1 VTGASSSV
9 DRVRVL
15 VVEDEPLTAEAHV
28 AYLDRLDGFEVV
40 GRARDGRETLD
51 AVRAL
56 GGPHGRGLD
65 LVLLDMNLPD
75 THGLQLCRALRAA
88 GSSVD
93 VIAITAVRDASVV
106 RTAVSLGIVQYL
118 IKPFTFATFADRL
131 GAYRAFRESLAT
143 GQGQVTQSDVDSGFA
158 TLRRAPAPTL
168 AKGLAPATLEQVVAV
183 LRRGGSPS
191 AGEVADAAGV
201 SRVTARRYL
210 EHLADTG
217 AATREPRYGS
227 PGRPEHGYRWN

>member
-1 VTGASSSV
+1 MTRASSSG

-28 AYLDRLDGFEVV
+28 AYLERLDGFEVV

-51 AVRAL
+51 AVRAA
-56 GGPHGRGLD
+56 GGPGGAGLD

-75 THGLQLCRALRAA
+75 THGLQLCRALRSA
-88 GSSVD
+88 GSTVD
-93 VIAITAVRDASVV
+93 VIAITAVRDAAVV

-131 GAYRAFRESLAT
+131 GAYRSFRDSLAA

-158 TLRRAPAPTL
+158 TLRRAPAPAL
-168 AKGLAPATLEQVVAV
+168 AEGLAPATLGQVVAV

-201 SRVTARRYL
+201 SRGTARRYR
-210 EHLADTG
+210 EPLADTG

>member
-1 VTGASSSV
+1 VTRASSSG

-28 AYLDRLDGFEVV
+28 AYLERLDGFDVV
-40 GRARDGRETLD
+40 GRARDGRETLE
-51 AVRAL
+51 AVRAA
-56 GGPHGRGLD
+56 GGPDGAGLD

-75 THGLQLCRALRAA
+75 THGLELCRALRAA
-88 GSSVD
+88 GSTVD
-93 VIAITAVRDASVV
+93 VIAITAVRDAAVV

-131 GAYRAFRESLAT
+131 GAYRSFRESLAA

-168 AKGLAPATLEQVVAV
+168 AKGLASATLEQVVAA

-191 AGEVADAAGV
+191 AGEVADVAGV

-210 EHLADTG
+210 EHLVDTG
-217 AATREPRYGS
+217 AVTREPRYGT
-227 PGRPEHGYRWN
+227 PGRPEHGYRWI

>member
-1 VTGASSSV
+1 
-9 DRVRVL
+9 
-15 VVEDEPLTAEAHV
+15 
-28 AYLDRLDGFEVV
+28 
-40 GRARDGRETLD
+40 
-51 AVRAL
+51 
-56 GGPHGRGLD
+56 
-65 LVLLDMNLPD
+65 MNLPD

-88 GSSVD
+88 GSTVD
-93 VIAITAVRDASVV
+93 VIAITAVRDAAVV

-131 GAYRAFRESLAT
+131 GAYRSFRESLAA

-168 AKGLAPATLEQVVAV
+168 AKGLASATLEQVVVA

-191 AGEVADAAGV
+191 AGEVADVAGV

-210 EHLADTG
+210 EYLVDTG
-217 AATREPRYGS
+217 AATREPRYGT

>member
-1 VTGASSSV
+1 MTRASSSG

-28 AYLDRLDGFEVV
+28 AYLERLDGFEVV

-51 AVRAL
+51 AVRTA
-56 GGPHGRGLD
+56 GGPDGAGLD

-88 GSSVD
+88 GSTVD
-93 VIAITAVRDASVV
+93 VIAITAVRDAAVV

-131 GAYRAFRESLAT
+131 GAYRSFRESLAE

>member
-1 VTGASSSV
+1 VTRASSSG

-28 AYLDRLDGFEVV
+28 AYLERLDGFEVV
-40 GRARDGRETLD
+40 GRARDGRETLE
-51 AVRAL
+51 AVRAASAV
-56 GGPHGRGLD
+56 GGTGLD

-88 GSSVD
+88 GSTVD
-93 VIAITAVRDASVV
+93 VVAVTAVRDAAVV

-118 IKPFTFATFADRL
+118 IKPFTFGTFAERMS
-131 GAYRAFRESLAT
+131 AYRAFRESLGAER
-143 GQGQVTQSDVDSGFA
+143 GQITQSDVDSGFA
-158 TLRRAPAPTL
+158 TLRRAPAPEL
-168 AKGLAPATLEQVVAV
+168 AKGLSAATLEQVVAV

-217 AATREPRYGS
+217 AATREPRYGT

>member
-1 VTGASSSV
+1 VTRASSSG

-28 AYLDRLDGFEVV
+28 AYLERLDGFDVV
-40 GRARDGRETLD
+40 GRARDGRETLE
-51 AVRAL
+51 AVRAA
-56 GGPHGRGLD
+56 GGPDGAGLD

-88 GSSVD
+88 GSTVD
-93 VIAITAVRDASVV
+93 VIAITAVRDAAVV

-131 GAYRAFRESLAT
+131 GAYRSFRESLAA

-168 AKGLAPATLEQVVAV
+168 AKGLASATLEQVVAA

-191 AGEVADAAGV
+191 AGEVADVAGV

-210 EHLADTG
+210 EHLVDTG
-217 AATREPRYGS
+217 AATREPRYGT

>member
-1 VTGASSSV
+1 VTRASSSG

-28 AYLDRLDGFEVV
+28 AYLERLDGFDVV
-40 GRARDGRETLD
+40 GRARDGRETLE
-51 AVRAL
+51 AVRAA
-56 GGPHGRGLD
+56 GGPDGAGLD

-88 GSSVD
+88 GSTVD
-93 VIAITAVRDASVV
+93 VIAITAVRDAAVV

-131 GAYRAFRESLAT
+131 GAYRSFRESLAA

-168 AKGLAPATLEQVVAV
+168 AKGLASATLEQVVAA

-191 AGEVADAAGV
+191 AGEVADVAGV

-210 EHLADTG
+210 EHLVDTG
-217 AATREPRYGS
+217 AATREPRYGT
-227 PGRPEHGYRWN
+227 PGRPEHGYRWI

>member
-1 VTGASSSV
+1 VTRASSSG

-28 AYLDRLDGFEVV
+28 AYLERLDGFDVV
-40 GRARDGRETLD
+40 GRARDGRETLE
-51 AVRAL
+51 AVRAA
-56 GGPHGRGLD
+56 GGPDGAGLD

-75 THGLQLCRALRAA
+75 THGLELCRALRAA
-88 GSSVD
+88 GSTVD
-93 VIAITAVRDASVV
+93 VIAITAVRDAAVV

-131 GAYRAFRESLAT
+131 GAYRSFRESLAA

-168 AKGLAPATLEQVVAV
+168 AKGLASATLEQVVAA

-191 AGEVADAAGV
+191 AGEVADVAGV

-210 EHLADTG
+210 EHLVDTG
-217 AATREPRYGS
+217 AATREPRYGT

>member
-1 VTGASSSV
+1 VTRASSSG

-28 AYLDRLDGFEVV
+28 AYLERLDGFDVV
-40 GRARDGRETLD
+40 GRARDGRETLE
-51 AVRAL
+51 AVRAA
-56 GGPHGRGLD
+56 GGPDGAGLD

-88 GSSVD
+88 GSTVD
-93 VIAITAVRDASVV
+93 VIAITAVRDAAVV

-131 GAYRAFRESLAT
+131 GAYRSFRESLAA

-168 AKGLAPATLEQVVAV
+168 AKGLASATLEQVVAA

-191 AGEVADAAGV
+191 AGEVADVAGV

-210 EHLADTG
+210 EHLVDTG
-217 AATREPRYGS
+217 AVTREPRYGT
-227 PGRPEHGYRWN
+227 PGRPEHGYRWI

>member
-1 VTGASSSV
+1 VTRASSSG

-28 AYLDRLDGFEVV
+28 AYLERLDGFDVV
-40 GRARDGRETLD
+40 GRARDGRETLE
-51 AVRAL
+51 AVRAA
-56 GGPHGRGLD
+56 GGPDGAGLD

-88 GSSVD
+88 GSTVD
-93 VIAITAVRDASVV
+93 VIAITAVRDAAVV
-106 RTAVSLGIVQYL
+106 RTAVSLGIVHYL

-131 GAYRAFRESLAT
+131 GAYRSFRESLAA

-168 AKGLAPATLEQVVAV
+168 AKGLASATLEQVVAA

-191 AGEVADAAGV
+191 AGEVADVAGV

-210 EHLADTG
+210 EHLVDTG
-217 AATREPRYGS
+217 AVTREPRYGT
-227 PGRPEHGYRWN
+227 PGRPEHGYRWI

>member
-1 VTGASSSV
+1 MTRASSSG

-28 AYLDRLDGFEVV
+28 AYLERLDGFEVV
-40 GRARDGRETLD
+40 GRARDGRETLE
-51 AVRAL
+51 AVRAASAV
-56 GGPHGRGLD
+56 GGTGLD

-88 GSSVD
+88 GSTVD
-93 VIAITAVRDASVV
+93 VVAVTAVRDAAVV

-118 IKPFTFATFADRL
+118 IKPFTFGTFAERM
-131 GAYRAFRESLAT
+131 GAYRAFRESLGAER
-143 GQGQVTQSDVDSGFA
+143 GQITQSDVDSGFA
-158 TLRRAPAPTL
+158 TLRQAPAPEL
-168 AKGLAPATLEQVVAV
+168 AKGLSAATLEQVVAV

-217 AATREPRYGS
+217 AATREPRYGT

>member
-1 VTGASSSV
+1 VTRASSSG

-28 AYLDRLDGFEVV
+28 AYLERLDGFEVV
-40 GRARDGRETLD
+40 GRARDGRETLE
-51 AVRAL
+51 AVRAA
-56 GGPHGRGLD
+56 GGPDGAGLD

-88 GSSVD
+88 GSTVD
-93 VIAITAVRDASVV
+93 VIAITAVRDAAVV

-131 GAYRAFRESLAT
+131 GAYRSFRESLAA

-168 AKGLAPATLEQVVAV
+168 AKGLASATLEQVVAA

-191 AGEVADAAGV
+191 AGEVADVAGV

-210 EHLADTG
+210 EHLVDTG
-217 AATREPRYGS
+217 AVTREPRYGT
-227 PGRPEHGYRWN
+227 PGRPEHGYRWI